1 MFDKMIKIGIE
12 PNEHINS
19 IKFWADVKKRL
30 NEFDQTELLIT
41 EEDQKPCECF
51 I

>member
-1 MFDKMIKIGIE
+1 MKKIGIE
-12 PNEHINS
+12 PNEHIQSQTFWKNVRDAIKQYDNS
-19 IKFWADVKKRL
+19 TI
-30 NEFDQTELLIT
+30 EIS